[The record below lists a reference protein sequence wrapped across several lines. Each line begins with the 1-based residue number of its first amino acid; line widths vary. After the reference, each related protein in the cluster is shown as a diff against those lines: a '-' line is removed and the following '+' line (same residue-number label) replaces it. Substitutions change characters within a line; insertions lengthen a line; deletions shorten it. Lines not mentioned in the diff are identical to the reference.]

1 MNYVESI
8 ILLFIVIDPFGNIP
22 FVLALLQSCTGRKYQ
37 LIIARELLIS
47 FAILL
52 LFFWQG
58 DRILE
63 FLNIEQG
70 SLNIAGGVILF
81 IISLKMIF
89 GNSSDLVSTEGKDD
103 PIIVPIAIPSI
114 AGPSAIT
121 VMMLLKSHSK
131 LSLSEGT
138 ICLSIVMVISW
149 LLFAISRL
157 LVKLLGDKGMNA
169 IARFMGMILIIFS
182 INMILAGVKEI
193 IKELKIIS

>member
-1 MNYVESI
+1 MNYIEII

-22 FVLALLQSCTGRKYQ
+22 FVLALLQSCSSRKYQ
-37 LIIARELLIS
+37 MIIARELLIS

-58 DRILE
+58 NRILE
-63 FLNIEQG
+63 LLNIEQG

-89 GNSSDLVSTEGKDD
+89 GSSRDLVTTECGDD

-131 LSLSEGT
+131 LSFTEG
-138 ICLSIVMVISW
+138 ILCLSIVMIISW
-149 LLFAISRL
+149 LMFAVSRFL
-157 LVKLLGDKGMNA
+157 LKLLGENGMNA
-169 IARFMGMILIIFS
+169 IARFMGMILNIIS
-182 INMILAGVKEI
+182 INMILAGIKEI
-193 IKELKIIS
+193 IQQLKVIT